1 MKTQHTQIL
10 HHLRTVG
17 SISGLDMYAHYR
29 IASPTKRI
37 SELRQKGYEISGRWK
52 KHKATGQRY
61 MRYTLTSEPVEA

>member
-1 MKTQHTQIL
+1 MTNTTQHAKIL

-17 SISGLDMYAHYR
+17 SISGLDMYMHYR

-37 SELRQKGYEISGRWK
+37 SELREQGYNISKQWK

-61 MRYTLTSEPVEA
+61 VRYFLLSEAE